1 MFTSL
6 LKSRQKAARQS
17 LRARLGRFEALE
29 ERRVLAAS
37 DVGVDLFVDV
47 DPEYATE
54 NSNYVGGST
63 ILIDAGLTVTT
74 MAELGATVTIRLYSD
89 TLNPGDFD
97 VDESTGNEFV
107 TEDFVSE
114 QLPFIEVITFTL
126 GPGTYG
132 SNITGLDEDQLDNIQ
147 LELPNEGNYWLVIT
161 ASDGTNSAVESN
173 ATPLI
178 IVGGSGGEGSASID
192 TIGGALVPGGTVNV
206 SGSVTGIEDF
216 VGTWQVI
223 FDSNDDG
230 VFDEPAVITVF
241 EPGLTGISFTPTE
254 TGSYQIRFESTAA
267 SGSAIDTEIIEI
279 TSTSPGSDG
288 VYYLGADPGG
298 SVFLLTSLPVGTTSI
313 VVYGQGGNDIVIAAP
328 NTNVPMTVYGG
339 AGNDI
344 IVSGSGDDVLIGGE
358 GDDIITGGSGRDL
371 MIGGAGRDTL
381 IGGAA
386 DDILIAGI
394 ANFSAVDIL
403 AIMAIWNGSGSFA
416 SRVGAL
422 SDYTS
427 SVIDDNAV
435 DILLGSGGTD
445 WFFANLVADGSG
457 DVRDIVLDSTNN
469 ERRYDVE
476 LP

>member
-17 LRARLGRFEALE
+17 LRARLGRFESLE

-37 DVGVDLFVDV
+37 DVGADLFVDV

-74 MAELGATVTIRLYSD
+74 MAELGATVTIRLYND
-89 TLNPGDFD
+89 TFNPGQFD
-97 VDESTGNEFV
+97 LDESTGNQVVDEV
-107 TEDFVSE
+107 G
-114 QLPFIEVITFTL
+114 FIEVASFDLPANSGWQDLSDIEYTL
-126 GPGTYG
+126 PA
-132 SNITGLDEDQLDNIQ
+132 
-147 LELPNEGNYWLVIT
+147 EGNYWLVIT
-161 ASDGTNSAVESN
+161 ATDGTNSAVSRA
-173 ATPLI
+173 ATQLI

-192 TIGGALVPGGTVNV
+192 TVGGALVPGGTVNV

-223 FDSNDDG
+223 FDGNNDG
-230 VFDEPAVITVF
+230 VFDEPAVITVS
-241 EPGLTGISFTPTE
+241 EPELTGISFTPTA

-267 SGSAIDTEIIEI
+267 SGSVIDTEIIEI
-279 TSTSPGSDG
+279 TSTSLGSDG
-288 VYYLGADPGG
+288 VYYLGAEPGG
-298 SVFLLTSLPVGTTSI
+298 STFLLSSLPEGTTSI
-313 VVYGQGGNDIVIAAP
+313 VVYGQEGNDIVIAAP
-328 NTNVPMTVYGG
+328 NINIPVTVYGG
-339 AGNDI
+339 AGNDV

-358 GDDIITGGSGRDL
+358 GSDIITSGPGRDL
-371 MIGGAGRDTL
+371 MIGGEGTDVL

-386 DDILIAGI
+386 DDILIAGV
-394 ANFSAVDIL
+394 ANFSAADIL
-403 AIMAIWNGSGSFA
+403 AIMDIWNGSGSFA

-422 SDYTS
+422 SGYTS
-427 SVIDDNAV
+427 SVVDDNAV
-435 DILLGSGGTD
+435 DVLLGSGGTD